1 MDGMSFLSRIRQ
13 DSRYRRVPVIVCT
26 VKELDPAEK
35 LRINKQ
41 AQSRSSENEDMEKE
55 LKRMLRELLRHPH
68 GKIHKIVAT

>member
-1 MDGMSFLSRIRQ
+1 MGFLRRIRQ

-35 LRINKQ
+35 LRINQQ
-41 AQSRSSENEDMEKE
+41 AQAVLQKTEDMEKE

-68 GKIHKIVAT
+68 GRAHKIVAT